1 MDEYKRLKEAQIE
14 RLKGDSRNEIPQ
26 IDNSVTSLK
35 AELTERKKRRN
46 RRDCY
51 SLMQEELSHNPFM
64 TKIMKSSQ
72 FTPSAGVTHTDNVL
86 LTNSPSVSGGVYQS
100 PREGIMSKAEFELRT
115 SLTVLKP
122 IGPQEKNKRNRK
134 VTQSMEIKP

>member
-1 MDEYKRLKEAQIE
+1 MH
-14 RLKGDSRNEIPQ
+14 
-26 IDNSVTSLK
+26 
-35 AELTERKKRRN
+35 
-46 RRDCY
+46 
-51 SLMQEELSHNPFM
+51 EELSHNPFM

-122 IGPQEKNKRNRK
+122 IGPQEKKNKRNRK
-134 VTQSMEIKP
+134 VTQSMEIKPYQTGFSSAGVSFSKLSESRVGSAKPKLPKIKVFNRESIKDLVASI